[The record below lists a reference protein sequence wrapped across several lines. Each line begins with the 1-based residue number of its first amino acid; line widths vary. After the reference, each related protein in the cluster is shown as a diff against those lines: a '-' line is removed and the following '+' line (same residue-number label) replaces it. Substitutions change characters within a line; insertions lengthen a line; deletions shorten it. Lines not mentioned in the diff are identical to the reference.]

1 MENKPIKVLL
11 VENDIKFARTMR
23 ESLTAQTTA
32 RIELLFSEDLSDA
45 TKCLEENRFDAI
57 VLDLSLPDS
66 QGLNTFARIRA
77 RAPLLPIIILAD
89 FDNETQALRAVRD
102 GAQDYLVKAKA
113 EGKLLSRSIRYA
125 IERKR
130 VEEALRESEQRYR
143 WLLGSTIDYIYTV
156 TMENGHWLRSSHSP
170 GC

>member
-1 MENKPIKVLL
+1 MEKKPIKVLL
-11 VENDIKFARTMR
+11 VENDVKFARTMR

-66 QGLNTFARIRA
+66 QGLNTFARIHL

-89 FDNETQALRAVRD
+89 FDNETQALQAVRD
-102 GAQDYLVKAKA
+102 GAQDYVVKAKA
-113 EGKLLSRSIRYA
+113 
-125 IERKR
+125 
-130 VEEALRESEQRYR
+130 
-143 WLLGSTIDYIYTV
+143 
-156 TMENGHWLRSSHSP
+156 
-170 GC
+170 